1 MKMTEVSAI
10 STICKNCLFA
20 KYDKTTQVGC
30 EFNRTETIDNH
41 PVCELIEAQDEDK
54 EFYIL
59 NNHICPYQ
67 RTNTWIH
74 ANDTDIVS
82 RVREEVYMPWAA
94 ILFYRH
100 ESKY

>member
-59 NNHICPYQ
+59 NNHCFHLNI
-67 RTNTWIH
+67 
-74 ANDTDIVS
+74 
-82 RVREEVYMPWAA
+82 
-94 ILFYRH
+94 
-100 ESKY
+100 